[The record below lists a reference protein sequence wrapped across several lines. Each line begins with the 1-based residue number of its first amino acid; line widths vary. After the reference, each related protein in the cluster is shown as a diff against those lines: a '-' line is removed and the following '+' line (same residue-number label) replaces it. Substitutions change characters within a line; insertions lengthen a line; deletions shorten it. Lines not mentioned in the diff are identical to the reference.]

1 MIPADDHAPLLLRGG
16 RLVLAEGVVDGS
28 LLLEGGLIREILP
41 PDAARPGL
49 DVFEARGLLVLPGA
63 IDPHVHLRDP
73 GLPEAEDMGSGTAAA
88 VAGGVTTV
96 LDMPNTSPPTTD
108 LAGLRAKQARIP
120 GRAWCD
126 VGIHAGITS
135 GNAAELDGLARGGI
149 AGFKCYIGP
158 STGGLDFPGELGF
171 TDALRVAARFG
182 LRTVVHAE
190 DEAILER
197 ATAALRLAG
206 RADAAAW
213 AEARP
218 AEAEVAAVAMAVQ
231 AARVAG
237 ARLHIAH
244 VSAAGSVPL
253 IAAAREAGQDV
264 TAEVTPHHWLRDLD
278 LYARIGVAARVNPPV
293 RTRADREAL
302 DRALRD
308 GIIGM
313 LASDHAPH
321 PPAAK
326 QGSLW
331 DAASGLAGVQLLLVL
346 AVDQAL
352 RGEMAWETVL
362 RITSGAAARAWDLAD
377 RGALVPGLRADVA
390 LLDPGRPLAVSRA
403 WWRGRAYNTA
413 FDGERLAATPVATFL
428 AGHLVMQEGDVVG
441 SPRGQLVTHRGG
453 EAKDGDLG

>member
-1 MIPADDHAPLLLRGG
+1 MTATEDHAPLLLRGG
-16 RLVLAEGVVDGS
+16 RLILSSGPQDGS
-28 LLLEGGLIREILP
+28 LLLEDGLIREILP
-41 PDAARPGL
+41 ADAVRPG
-49 DVFEARGLLVLPGA
+49 VATFEATGLLVLPGA

-73 GLPEAEDMGSGTAAA
+73 GMPEAEDIGSGTAAA

-96 LDMPNTSPPTTD
+96 FDMPNTSPATTD

-120 GRAWCD
+120 GHAWCD

-135 GNAAELDGLARGGI
+135 GNAAELDALAAGGVV
-149 AGFKCYIGP
+149 GFKCYIGP
-158 STGGLDFPGELGF
+158 STGGLDFPGEQGF
-171 TDALRVAARFG
+171 TEALRVAAKHG

-190 DEAILER
+190 DEAILEQ
-197 ATAALRLAG
+197 AMTAVRLAG

-218 AEAEVAAVAMAVQ
+218 AEAEVVAVDLAIR
-231 AARVAG
+231 AAREAG

-244 VSAAGSVPL
+244 VSAGGSVPH

-264 TAEVTPHHWLRDLD
+264 TAEVTPHHWLRDLA
-278 LYARIGVAARVNPPV
+278 LYGRLGVAARVNPPV
-293 RTRADREAL
+293 RTAADRAAL
-302 DRALRD
+302 DQALRD

-313 LASDHAPH
+313 LGSDHAPH

-326 QGSLW
+326 QGDLW
-331 DAASGLAGVQLLLVL
+331 HAASGLAGVQLLLVL

-362 RITSGAAARAWDLAD
+362 RITGGAAARAWGLGD
-377 RGALVPGLRADVA
+377 RGAIAPGMRADLA
-390 LLDPGRPLAVSRA
+390 LLDPGRPLEVSRD

-413 FDGERLAATPVATFL
+413 FDGERLAATPAATFL
-428 AGHLVMQEGDVVG
+428 AGGLVMQDGDLVG
-441 SPRGQLVTHRGG
+441 SPLGQLVTHREWEVDHGN
-453 EAKDGDLG
+453 LG